1 MEVWWAGLDAL
12 GVWSTNSPSG
22 DSSSSFWSVSEPGGG
37 VLEMEEVPAA
47 GFLLLWRFAVSGG
60 VLCIMI
66 GSDFRWNEW
75 NGAYLDVV
83 GSMKILL
90 GRSLAAT
97 SSQAVAGDGESAA
110 LVRACGLLI

>member
-66 GSDFRWNEW
+66 TDGR
-75 NGAYLDVV
+75 AVLVVLLLDE
-83 GSMKILL
+83 KIFTW
-90 GRSLAAT
+90 SPAAT
-97 SSQAVAGDGESAA
+97 TSARCRRRRGCSA
-110 LVRACGLLI
+110 RD